1 MKKKSEEKPWHHDG
15 LTRPAFD
22 AILTSLVVAAVFS
35 DSLKERK
42 APMSN
47 KLDNEAR
54 DYGHTKQQ
62 ELIQKMGLDK
72 EGMGFTL
79 REALPE
85 ILAGAY
91 KDGINSVA
99 SDEEPTM
106 ISPGVIPEKHW
117 TETVP
122 CIECKE
128 TAREGQHAT
137 EMGLGHEFEPATK
150 LEQLTN
156 CQLVELHTYT
166 RDAFGYITRAL
177 MPFPIERL
185 KVDLEKAGFT
195 LIPTLDAPVLDR
207 ALDLQERY
215 IFAHMKDSSQWVAG
229 IAEALSNRLE
239 ALKKKPQV

>member
-1 MKKKSEEKPWHHDG
+1 MKLP
-15 LTRPAFD
+15 RPAYD

-42 APMSN
+42 VPVSN

-54 DYGHTKQQ
+54 DYGFTKQQ
-62 ELIQKMGLDK
+62 ELIQKMDLNK
-72 EGMGFTL
+72 EGMGFTI
-79 REALPE
+79 REALND
-85 ILAGAY
+85 ILADAY
-91 KDGINSVA
+91 KDGVNRVA

-106 ISPGVIPEKHW
+106 LSPGVITEKHW

-122 CIECKE
+122 CVECKE

-156 CQLVELHTYT
+156 CKLVELHTYT

-177 MPFPIERL
+177 MPFPIEKLEADL
-185 KVDLEKAGFT
+185 KKAGFR
-195 LIPTLDAPVLDR
+195 LVRLPPEEI
-207 ALDLQERY
+207 
-215 IFAHMKDSSQWVAG
+215 SQG
-229 IAEALSNRLE
+229 
-239 ALKKKPQV
+239 